1 MPEARLP
8 ESQALPLLIGG
19 TWRESTAERSAPV
32 YDPASGS
39 ELARVPFAAAAE
51 IDDAV
56 SAARRAF
63 PAWREVPVP
72 DRAQVMF
79 RYKRLLEEHL
89 EELARMVSREN
100 GKVIAEARGEVR
112 RGI

>member
-19 TWRESTAERSAPV
+19 TWRESTAERNEPV

-39 ELARVPFAAAAE
+39 ELARVPFATAAE

-56 SAARRAF
+56 GAARRAF

-79 RYKRLLEEHL
+79 RYNRLLEDHL
-89 EELARMVSREN
+89 HELAPIVTPAN
-100 GKVIAEARGEVR
+100 AKHI
-112 RGI
+112 